1 MIAIPLA
8 ALLLVWYA
16 LILTR
21 ALGEQDEPR
30 ITRPL
35 YVIARPTVLLPETQG
50 WQARQTVQITADPV
64 PIWRRTTLQ
73 ISVPTP

>member
-1 MIAIPLA
+1 MLIIPLA
-8 ALLLVWYA
+8 AILLVWYA

-50 WQARQTVQITADPV
+50 WRDRQTQVVTADPV
-64 PIWRRTTLQ
+64 PIWTRTTLE
-73 ISVPTP
+73 IAVAGD